1 MVNNSYDLVI
11 YGNLVLPGGV
21 AYHSAVGIKDG
32 KIVRIGDRDDT
43 DMAAATEKI
52 NAEGSYVLPGAVD
65 AHVHCYS
72 SLDEGFYTASAAAA
86 AGGVTTIIEMPYD
99 ATGMIC
105 TLSAFEEK
113 NSSWNSNPSLIW
125 RCLLRFISKMV
136 MSISASLPRPVH
148 AALKYRC
155 LIQIPSAFR
164 E

>member
-1 MVNNSYDLVI
+1 
-11 YGNLVLPGGV
+11 
-21 AYHSAVGIKDG
+21 
-32 KIVRIGDRDDT
+32 
-43 DMAAATEKI
+43 MAAATEKI

-113 NSSWNSNPSLIW
+113 T
-125 RCLLRFISKMV
+125 
-136 MSISASLPRPVH
+136 
-148 AALKYRC
+148 AAGTAIHR
-155 LIQIPSAFR
+155 
-164 E
+164 